1 MIPLYC
7 DLFPSTQVKNSS
19 CLNDACS
26 WYPMLSTSWTSYP
39 LSILLPCYLSWYF
52 LLNVSVIFFSQLI
65 CFSNLFSSDCID
77 SFSILTH
84 SISSN
89 TYPEQCSLFIKWIS
103 ATFFLPSSSTSPYLA
118 QQVEPSYLCLQH
130 PPRFL
135 PSPPISCCLFP
146 KPHLSFHLGQDVHV
160 RSGTFITTALERA
173 LHAHCKVLS
182 FSPSKP
188 PLQLSFHKTATE
200 SSTAVRPLPIMSTV

>member
-1 MIPLYC
+1 MTLVHGIPC
-7 DLFPSTQVKNSS
+7 SAQVGLHIRLVS
-19 CLNDACS
+19 CFHVIFLHN
-26 WYPMLSTSWTSYP
+26 
-39 LSILLPCYLSWYF
+39 F

-182 FSPSKP
+182 FSLSKP

-200 SSTAVRPLPIMSTV
+200 SSAAVRPLPIMSTV